1 MLCRSHILYYICI
14 MTFDGLEFL
23 QLSITDFFDILLVA
37 VLIFMTIR
45 ILWGTSSMNI
55 FLAIAFLF
63 VVRMTADAF
72 HMNLTS
78 SLMKTVLDVGL
89 VALIII
95 FQPEIRHFL
104 MTLGG
109 RSTITRSGVALL
121 NRIMGRTEKQ
131 MGSAYVKEIVQAC
144 GAMSAEKTGALI
156 VLPNKDPLTHIIETG
171 DRVDAQISQRL
182 IMNIFFKNSP
192 LHDGAMIIAD
202 EWIVAARCTLPITVR
217 TDIPAHYG
225 MRHKAAI
232 GISEESDASVIVV
245 SEESGRISFVHGG
258 EVETIENLIRLTQ
271 LLGEKDDKGKEQ
283 NGHD

>member
-1 MLCRSHILYYICI
+1 MMLLNSLQN
-14 MTFDGLEFL
+14 FLL
-23 QLSITDFFDILLVA
+23 QLKDLV
-37 VLIFMTIR
+37 
-45 ILWGTSSMNI
+45 SSYDW
-55 FLAIAFLF
+55 FSD
-63 VVRMTADAF
+63 T
-72 HMNLTS
+72 
-78 SLMKTVLDVGL
+78 LD
-89 VALIII
+89 II
-95 FQPEIRHFL
+95 F
-104 MTLGG
+104 
-109 RSTITRSGVALL
+109 VALL
-121 NRIMGRTEKQ
+121 VYGIIVSLRKSQSIQIIKGLVLVVIIYGIVTLLEMKTSSYIFAKFFGDIIILFVIIF
-131 MGSAYVKEIVQAC
+131 SAEIRKALESVGKKKFSFFTSDNDDGNLEAVNAVCRAC

-202 EWIVAARCTLPITVR
+202 ERIVAARCTLPITDR

>member
-1 MLCRSHILYYICI
+1 
-14 MTFDGLEFL
+14 MTFDGLDFL
-23 QLSITDFFDILLVA
+23 QLSITDIFDILLVA

-45 ILWGTSSMNI
+45 VVWGTSSMNI

-63 VVRMTADAF
+63 ILRMIADAF
-72 HMNLTS
+72 HMDLTS

-121 NRIMGRTEKQ
+121 NRIIGKTEKQ
-131 MGSAYVKEIVQAC
+131 MGSAYIKEIVEAC
-144 GAMSAEKTGALI
+144 GAMGADKTGALI

-171 DRVDAQISQRL
+171 DKVDARISQRL

-202 EWIVAARCTLPITVR
+202 ERIVAARCTLPITDR

-258 EVETIENLIRLTQ
+258 QVETIGNLNRLTQ
-271 LLGEKDDKGKEQ
+271 LMGEMDAKGKEQ

>member
-1 MLCRSHILYYICI
+1 MLRRSHILYYICI

-78 SLMKTVLDVGL
+78 SFMKTVLDVGL

-202 EWIVAARCTLPITVR
+202 ERIVAARCTLPITDR